1 MLGVVDMA
9 AITKEEFRAAL
20 AARHGEELQR
30 KFDAASVAICGLG
43 GLGSNVAVS
52 LVRAGVGRLC
62 IIDFDTVDTSNLNRQ
77 QYFPDQLGRPKA
89 EALRENLLRIAPYCQ
104 IEAHTLRLTDEN
116 IPELLAPYPIICEA
130 FDRADQKAMLV
141 NRVLE
146 TMPGKYL
153 VAASGMAGVS
163 SANEIRTRRV
173 SKRFWLCG
181 DGHSDVAEGL
191 PLISARVAACAAHE
205 AHMILRIIAGDLD
218 A

>member
-1 MLGVVDMA
+1 MA

-104 IEAHTLRLTDEN
+104 IEAHALRLTDEN

-146 TMPGKYL
+146 AMPGKYL